1 MKKFSLLEGFKY
13 TDEEIEDFFIDYVD
27 NKGKYG
33 GGLFKLTS
41 GFIGSEKRF
50 FTDVANVGKN
60 SKECKRIEII
70 LEDICTGVYDPNTGR
85 AVTNID
91 TISKLL
97 ETVKTFY
104 ARSGE
109 EVNFII
115 DTQYDDVKVIFFII
129 GDTVGKSHFGTKDEI
144 KSLLTELVDII
155 KKRTNFKR
163 VALKGNNWLD
173 VHTPKRTVFG
183 LGADHYLGNSIRMAA
198 DGNLPEDERNL
209 PLIAW
214 AQKVNQLNYD
224 VKLSGGDNQ
233 VVVQLAKR

>member
-13 TDEEIEDFFIDYVD
+13 TDEEIEDFFIDYID
-27 NKGKYG
+27 NKGKFG
-33 GGLFKLTS
+33 AGLFKLTS
-41 GFIGSEKRF
+41 GFIDSEKRF

-97 ETVKTFY
+97 DTVKTFY

-115 DTQYDDVKVIFFII
+115 DTEYDDVKIIFFII
-129 GDTVGKSHFGTKDEI
+129 GDNVSNSHFGTQSEI
-144 KSLLTELVDII
+144 KSLLTELADII

-163 VALKGNNWLD
+163 VTLKGNNWLD
-173 VHTPKRTVFG
+173 IHPPKKGGFYG
-183 LGADHYLGNSIRMAA
+183 YDYYLNNSIRKAA
-198 DGNLPEDERNL
+198 DGTLPESESNL
-209 PLIAW
+209 PLITW
-214 AQKVNQLNYD
+214 GQKVNQLNYD

-233 VVVQLAKR
+233 VVVQLSKR

>member
-27 NKGKYG
+27 NKNFN
-33 GGLFKLTS
+33 LSS
-41 GFIGSEKRF
+41 GFINSEKRF
-50 FTDVANVGKN
+50 FTDVANVGKS
-60 SKECKRIEII
+60 SKECKRIEIV
-70 LEDICTGVYDPNTGR
+70 LEDVCTGVHDPNTGR
-85 AVTNID
+85 SLTNID

-97 ETVKTFY
+97 NTVKTFY

-109 EVNFII
+109 QVNFII
-115 DTQYDDVKVIFFII
+115 DTQYDDVKIIFFII
-129 GDTVGKSHFGTKDEI
+129 GDNVDNSHFGTQGEI

-163 VALKGNNWLD
+163 VTLKGNNWLD
-173 VHTPKRTVFG
+173 VHTPKRTAFG
-183 LGADHYLGNSIRMAA
+183 LGADHHLSNSIRRAA

-209 PLIAW
+209 PLITW
-214 AQKVNQLNYD
+214 AQKVDQLNYN

-233 VVVQLAKR
+233 VVVQLSKR

>member
-27 NKGKYG
+27 NKN
-33 GGLFKLTS
+33 FKLTS

-50 FTDVANVGKN
+50 FTDVANVDRN

-70 LEDICTGVYDPNTGR
+70 LKDICTGVYDPNAGR

-97 ETVKTFY
+97 DTIKTFY
-104 ARSGE
+104 ARSEE

-115 DTQYDDVKVIFFII
+115 DTEYDDIRIIFFII
-129 GDTVGKSHFGTKDEI
+129 GDKVSNSHFGTQGEI
-144 KSLLTELVDII
+144 KSLLSELVDII
-155 KKRTNFKR
+155 KKRTNLKR
-163 VALKGNNWLD
+163 VTLKGNNWLD
-173 VHTPKRTVFG
+173 IHTPKKQVFF
-183 LGADHYLGNSIRMAA
+183 DHYLSNSIRSAVN
-198 DGNLPEDERNL
+198 GNLPEDERNL
-209 PLIAW
+209 PLITW
-214 AQKVNQLNYD
+214 AQKVNQLNYN

-233 VVVQLAKR
+233 VVVQLTKR